1 MTLRGFL
8 IFSIKKKP
16 SCIRS
21 IITSL
26 RFQVAKTDAI
36 DNQI

>member
-1 MTLRGFL
+1 MTLRGF
-8 IFSIKKKP
+8 FNFFNKKKP
-16 SCIRS
+16 SCIRL

-26 RFQVAKTDAI
+26 RFQVAKTDAV